1 MKTERKILV
10 AFGLNLFF
18 AVFEFIGGIFTGS
31 VAIAA
36 DALHDFV
43 DAASIGISFLL
54 ERRSRKKPD
63 HAYTYGYGRFSALGS
78 LLTTGFLIIGAVL
91 IAGNAALRIFR
102 PVPIDYNGMLLF
114 AVVGVCVNLG
124 AALVTREGESL
135 NQKAVNLHMLEDVLG
150 WLAVLVGAVVM
161 RLADLPVIDPILS
174 ILVSGFILVSA
185 VGNLRQTLGVFLE
198 KVPENVCLDEIRTAL
213 EGIDG
218 VISLHHL
225 HAWTLDGQNH
235 CATVHVVTD
244 GDAHRVKEAVR
255 RVFGDRGIGHVT
267 LELELPGEHCHH
279 LLCEP
284 KPCCHHAHHHH

>member
-1 MKTERKILV
+1 MKTERKIFI

-18 AVFEFIGGIFTGS
+18 AVLEFVGGIITGS

-54 ERRSRKKPD
+54 ERKSRQKPD
-63 HAYTYGYGRFSALGS
+63 DAYTYGYGRFSALGS
-78 LLTTGFLIIGAVL
+78 LLTTGFLILGSVL
-91 IAGNAALRIFR
+91 IVGNAVLRIFR

-124 AALVTREGESL
+124 AAFVTREGDSL

-161 RLADLPVIDPILS
+161 RLADLPIVDPILS
-174 ILVSGFILVSA
+174 VLVSGFILVSA

-198 KVPENVCLDEIRTAL
+198 KVPENLHLNEIRAAL
-213 EGIDG
+213 EEIDG

-225 HAWTLDGQNH
+225 HIWSLDGQNH
-235 CATVHVVTD
+235 CATVHLVTD
-244 GDAHRVKEAVR
+244 GEAHRMKETAR
-255 RVFGDRGIGHVT
+255 RVFEAFGIDHVT
-267 LELELPGEHCHH
+267 LELESSQEHCHH
-279 LLCEP
+279 PVCVARHS
-284 KPCCHHAHHHH
+284 CHHAHHH

>member
-1 MKTERKILV
+1 MKTERKIFI

-18 AVFEFIGGIFTGS
+18 AVLEFVGGIITGS

-54 ERRSRKKPD
+54 ERKSRQKPD
-63 HAYTYGYGRFSALGS
+63 DAYTYGYGRFSALGS
-78 LLTTGFLIIGAVL
+78 LLTTGFLILGSGL
-91 IAGNAALRIFR
+91 IIGNAVLRIFR

-124 AALVTREGESL
+124 AAFVTREGDSL

-161 RLADLPVIDPILS
+161 RLADLPIVDPILS
-174 ILVSGFILVSA
+174 VLVSGFILVSA

-198 KVPENVCLDEIRTAL
+198 KVPENLHLNEIRAAL
-213 EGIDG
+213 EEIDG

-225 HAWTLDGQNH
+225 HIWSLDGQNH
-235 CATVHVVTD
+235 CATVHLVTD
-244 GDAHRVKEAVR
+244 GEAHRMKEAAR
-255 RVFGDRGIGHVT
+255 RVFEAFGIDHVT
-267 LELELPGEHCHH
+267 LELELPGEHCHR
-279 LLCEP
+279 LLCAP
-284 KPCCHHAHHHH
+284 KHRCHHAHHH